1 MQFPALTSLLPICS
15 YLLQVSASP
24 APAPEV
30 TPPALL
36 IPRAAQCNEDNCL
49 RALRNHITSASEFC
63 NTYTTSTNTAATD
76 FPTYVPT
83 TCGPT
88 RVSSACS
95 CAITKGPCATNAPT
109 QVVQLP
115 GFEMDP
121 TAPGF
126 QSTNYDGPWNA
137 TDTASRIFFTT
148 GDAWEGSHFL

>member
-1 MQFPALTSLLPICS
+1 MRFLNLPSLILLIGIHQ
-15 YLLQVSASP
+15 LQVFASPSP
-24 APAPEV
+24 APTRVDPIK
-30 TPPALL
+30 LN
-36 IPRAAQCNEDNCL
+36 RRAQCSEDNCL
-49 RALRNHITSASEFC
+49 RALRNHITSASQFC
-63 NTYTTSTNTAATD
+63 NTYTTSTNTASTG

-115 GFEMDP
+115 GFEKDS